1 MLRFWQ
7 ISKFCKVKVI
17 LASYRIVVKC
27 DLGLFLFFRS
37 HTESL
42 AVLSEDAVAREK
54 RRSLISLQSIFMG
67 WLYELVAVILTF
79 FTPLLQYIGVPNVHF
94 IDAIS
99 MFVIIPL
106 AHLMNDNETKKIIF
120 DENFYQGLRYTL
132 GLYIQP

>member
-1 MLRFWQ
+1 M
-7 ISKFCKVKVI
+7 
-17 LASYRIVVKC
+17 
-27 DLGLFLFFRS
+27 FLFFRS